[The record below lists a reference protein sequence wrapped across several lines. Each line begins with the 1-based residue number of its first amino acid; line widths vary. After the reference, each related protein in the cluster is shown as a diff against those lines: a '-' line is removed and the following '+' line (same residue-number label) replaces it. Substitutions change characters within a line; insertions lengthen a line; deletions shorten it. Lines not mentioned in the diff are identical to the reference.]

1 MVKTYKG
8 CFAAV
13 FIFIDFLV
21 LLLCY
26 SITQAPVLYYILAVV
41 ILLSSIFYIVYKLRP
56 DLRDFLDDHV
66 DIPFLYALVVLLC
79 SIAFLRTGA
88 MDLISLKSPSR
99 AVLSNTEFTMNRHI
113 LNLNT
118 YRLSGTNE
126 EEEDLTLNINKDL
139 YNSFS
144 YAVPS
149 EELENNS
156 KIQSYAYSENALFDV
171 TYLPG
176 SKRVLTITA
185 QDLPAEDSEDTQVS
199 DLMPDSSNL
208 ESLQAE
214 ITSIIDAT
222 TMEARVTDLKDYS
235 GDVIKNGS
243 TITIHGSMTLL
254 YPFNVQGFY
263 EIKEGDQVEFLISDV
278 SAEDGITVETSYLNL
293 VTAP

>member
-13 FIFIDFLV
+13 FIFVDFLI

-26 SITQAPVLYYILAVV
+26 RITQAPVLYYILSAV
-41 ILLSSIFYIVYKLRP
+41 ILLSSIFYIVYKLWP

-66 DIPFLYALVVLLC
+66 DISFLYALVVLLC
-79 SIAFLRTGA
+79 SIVFLRTGA
-88 MDLISLKSPSR
+88 MDLFSLRNPSR
-99 AVLSNTEFTMNRHI
+99 AVLSNTKFTMNRHI

-118 YRLSGTNE
+118 YKLSGTSE
-126 EEEDLTLNINKDL
+126 EEETLTLNINKDL

-149 EELENNS
+149 DELDNNS
-156 KIQSYAYSENALFDV
+156 KVQSYTYSENALFDV

-185 QDLPAEDSEDTQVS
+185 QDLPAEDSDDTQIS
-199 DLMPDSSNL
+199 DLIPDSSNL

-214 ITSIIDAT
+214 ITSITDST
-222 TMEARVTDLKDYS
+222 TMEAKVTNLKDYS
-235 GDVIKNGS
+235 GNDIKNGS
-243 TITIHGSMTLL
+243 NITIHGSMTLL

-263 EIKEGDQVEFLISDV
+263 EIKEGDQVEFFISDV
-278 SAEDGITVETSYLNL
+278 STEDGITVETSYLNL

>member
-13 FIFIDFLV
+13 FIFIDFLI

-26 SITQAPVLYYILAVV
+26 RITQAPVLYYILSAV
-41 ILLSSIFYIVYKLRP
+41 ILLSSIFYIVYKLWP

-79 SIAFLRTGA
+79 SIVFRRTGA
-88 MDLISLKSPSR
+88 MDLFSLRNPSR
-99 AVLSNTEFTMNRHI
+99 AVLSNSKFTMNRHI

-118 YRLSGTNE
+118 YKLSGTSE
-126 EEEDLTLNINKDL
+126 EEETLTLNINKDL

-149 EELENNS
+149 DELDNNS
-156 KIQSYAYSENALFDV
+156 KVQSYTYSENALFDV

-185 QDLPAEDSEDTQVS
+185 QDLPAEDSDDTQIS
-199 DLMPDSSNL
+199 DLIPDSSNL

-214 ITSIIDAT
+214 ITSITDST
-222 TMEARVTDLKDYS
+222 TMEAKVTNLKDYS
-235 GDVIKNGS
+235 GNDIKNGS
-243 TITIHGSMTLL
+243 NITIHGSMTLL

-263 EIKEGDQVEFLISDV
+263 EIKEGDQVEFFISDV
-278 SAEDGITVETSYLNL
+278 STEDGITVETSYLNL

>member
-1 MVKTYKG
+1 M
-8 CFAAV
+8 
-13 FIFIDFLV
+13 
-21 LLLCY
+21 
-26 SITQAPVLYYILAVV
+26 
-41 ILLSSIFYIVYKLRP
+41 
-56 DLRDFLDDHV
+56 
-66 DIPFLYALVVLLC
+66 
-79 SIAFLRTGA
+79 
-88 MDLISLKSPSR
+88 
-99 AVLSNTEFTMNRHI
+99 
-113 LNLNT
+113 
-118 YRLSGTNE
+118 
-126 EEEDLTLNINKDL
+126 
-139 YNSFS
+139 
-144 YAVPS
+144 
-149 EELENNS
+149 NNS

-199 DLMPDSSNL
+199 DLMSDSSNL

-222 TMEARVTDLKDYS
+222 TMEAKVTDLKDYS

>member
-13 FIFIDFLV
+13 FIFVDFLI

-26 SITQAPVLYYILAVV
+26 RITQAPVLYYILSAV
-41 ILLSSIFYIVYKLRP
+41 ILLSSIFYIVYKLWP

-79 SIAFLRTGA
+79 SIVFLRTGA
-88 MDLISLKSPSR
+88 MDLFSLRNPSR
-99 AVLSNTEFTMNRHI
+99 AVLSNTKFTMNRHI

-118 YRLSGTNE
+118 YKLSGTSE
-126 EEEDLTLNINKDL
+126 EEETLTLNINKDL

-149 EELENNS
+149 DELDNNS
-156 KIQSYAYSENALFDV
+156 KVQSYTYSENALFDV

-185 QDLPAEDSEDTQVS
+185 QDLPAEDSDDTQIS
-199 DLMPDSSNL
+199 DLIPDSSNL

-214 ITSIIDAT
+214 ITSITDST
-222 TMEARVTDLKDYS
+222 TMEAKVTNLKDYS
-235 GDVIKNGS
+235 GNDIKNGS
-243 TITIHGSMTLL
+243 NITIHGSMTLL

-263 EIKEGDQVEFLISDV
+263 EIKEGDQVEFFISDV
-278 SAEDGITVETSYLNL
+278 STEDGITVETSYLNL

>member
-1 MVKTYKG
+1 M
-8 CFAAV
+8 
-13 FIFIDFLV
+13 
-21 LLLCY
+21 
-26 SITQAPVLYYILAVV
+26 V
-41 ILLSSIFYIVYKLRP
+41 ILLCSIFYIVYKLRP

-222 TMEARVTDLKDYS
+222 TMEAKVTDLKDYS

>member
-149 EELENNS
+149 EELENNL
-156 KIQSYAYSENALFDV
+156 KIQSYAYSENAL
-171 TYLPG
+171 
-176 SKRVLTITA
+176 
-185 QDLPAEDSEDTQVS
+185 
-199 DLMPDSSNL
+199 LM
-208 ESLQAE
+208 
-214 ITSIIDAT
+214 
-222 TMEARVTDLKDYS
+222 
-235 GDVIKNGS
+235 
-243 TITIHGSMTLL
+243 
-254 YPFNVQGFY
+254 
-263 EIKEGDQVEFLISDV
+263 
-278 SAEDGITVETSYLNL
+278 
-293 VTAP
+293 

>member
-26 SITQAPVLYYILAVV
+26 HITQAPVLYYILAVI

-56 DLRDFLDDHV
+56 DFRDFLDDHV

-79 SIAFLRTGA
+79 SIVFLRTGV
-88 MDLISLKSPSR
+88 MDLLSLKNPSR
-99 AVLSNTEFTMNRHI
+99 AVLSNAEFTMNRHI

-126 EEEDLTLNINKDL
+126 EEETLSLNINKDL

-149 EELENNS
+149 EELEDHSN
-156 KIQSYAYSENALFDV
+156 KQSYAYSENALFDV
-171 TYLPG
+171 TYLSG

-185 QDLPAEDSEDTQVS
+185 QDLPAEDPEDTQAS
-199 DLMPDSSNL
+199 DLIPDSSSL

-214 ITSIIDAT
+214 ITSITDAT
-222 TMEARVTDLKDYS
+222 TMEAKVTDLKDYS

-263 EIKEGDQVEFLISDV
+263 EIKEGDQVEFPISDV
-278 SAEDGITVETSYLNL
+278 STGDGITVETSYLNL